1 VLSVKYD
8 GGIVKSKLSLSSIK
22 ENILDKLATGIDM
35 CGDVMTSNDDPR
47 VKISAMMAV
56 IAAGRYVNET
66 QRITPDDTGLDLS
79 GFTLL
84 GDGKNGKS

>member
-1 VLSVKYD
+1 MLSVRQD
-8 GGIVKSKLSLSSIK
+8 GGLVKSTMSLSKIK
-22 ENILDKLATGIDM
+22 ESILDKLATGIDM
-35 CGDVMTSNDDPR
+35 CGDVIASNQDPR
-47 VKISAMMAV
+47 IKISAMMAV

-66 QRITPDDTGLDLS
+66 QRITPDETGLDLS